1 MAGSKRSRGA
11 LEGDEVHQRGDEEGD
26 SECKS
31 AKAIRLL
38 REVTTLLSETT
49 DQPSKHV
56 ATGPV
61 RLGHQVVLFI
71 VLSLTPSR
79 DAISSD
85 LNPRSNKNMS
95 SSLKIIKR
103 GLPLSPVAVNSA

>member
-1 MAGSKRSRGA
+1 MADHKRGRGE
-11 LEGDEVHQRGDEEGD
+11 LDGDEIHPRGDEEGD

-56 ATGPV
+56 ATGP
-61 RLGHQVVLFI
+61 L
-71 VLSLTPSR
+71 
-79 DAISSD
+79 
-85 LNPRSNKNMS
+85 
-95 SSLKIIKR
+95 
-103 GLPLSPVAVNSA
+103 VATIWEFSH